1 MISRWYLIPSTADPA
16 REIARSFVVKAISR
30 WYFHHSGAVAMPP
43 CCGSYCNSYGRPSW
57 LLQLPRQYLSLCHRS
72 LPRGRSRNQNRNHQ
86 NNSRL
91 HRQMIFP
98 FWKDGLRWPRQYDI
112 AMIFLKGLREDIHNQ
127 VEKTNAQWMASDP
140 SSSCI
145 RGPTGLLYRFA
156 CQLSALSLDA
166 QWMAP
171 SSSCIRSPTGQ
182 SSMESETHKV
192 WFSGAHA
199 PNRNAKS
206 PFSPKSEAQVSKQI
220 LGRSSGRHPQSS
232 WKDECSMDGL
242 WREEHIDSGSESRDG
257 RCFWNKRIR
266 HEIHRLL
273 NRLLPQGNG

>member
-98 FWKDGLRWPRQYDI
+98 FWKDGLQWPRQYDI
-112 AMIFLKGLREDIHNQ
+112 AMIFLKGLRGDIHNQ
-127 VEKTNAQWMASDP
+127 VEKTNAQWMASMVQTITNGYFGGYIGKRQP
-140 SSSCI
+140 CRKAELKKCI
-145 RGPTGLLYRFA
+145 NQMYNLRNKINDKGASAQHRAVSGRMITDLEMNGTYRRAVQITNLCRHLRHDDVLFA
-156 CQLSALSLDA
+156 ECTSTFASCQLY
-166 QWMAP
+166 
-171 SSSCIRSPTGQ
+171 
-182 SSMESETHKV
+182 
-192 WFSGAHA
+192 
-199 PNRNAKS
+199 
-206 PFSPKSEAQVSKQI
+206 
-220 LGRSSGRHPQSS
+220 GRT
-232 WKDECSMDGL
+232 M
-242 WREEHIDSGSESRDG
+242 
-257 RCFWNKRIR
+257 N
-266 HEIHRLL
+266 
-273 NRLLPQGNG
+273 